1 MLIIFFSYFFEFI
14 YQYRFLLLTG
24 LKNTS
29 IIFLTATM
37 ISFVFGFIWGCLR
50 EKNISNSVVANISQ
64 FFAYIFQGVPF
75 YLQLLIAYFIL
86 GPFFCITNETIIGI
100 LALGFC
106 SAAYTS
112 QIILTAIHS
121 IPEEQLTLATSIGY
135 SNYQKIRYLIIPQII
150 PYVIPLFISEC
161 DQLIK
166 SISILSTIGI
176 LEITRSGLNII
187 NTTFKPLPIYIF
199 LVIIYL
205 SFSMLLRGIATI
217 YKSRLEIK
225 S

>member
-1 MLIIFFSYFFEFI
+1 MKTIFYSDFFAFI

-29 IIFLTATM
+29 IIFFSAGL
-37 ISFVFGFIWGCLR
+37 ISFFLGFLWGCLR
-50 EKNISNSVVANISQ
+50 EKNISNSLIATI
-64 FFAYIFQGVPF
+64 FKALAYLFQGIPF
-75 YLQLLIAYFIL
+75 YLQLLIAYFIV
-86 GPFFCITNETIIGI
+86 GPFFCITSETVIGI
-100 LALGFC
+100 LALGCC

-112 QIILTAIHS
+112 QIILTAINS
-121 IPEEQLTLATSIGY
+121 IPEEQLYLATSIGY

-166 SISILSTIGI
+166 SIAILSTIGI

-187 NTTFKPLPIYIF
+187 NTTFKPLPVYIF
-199 LVIIYL
+199 LVIVYL
-205 SFSMLLRGIATI
+205 SFSILLRGIARI
-217 YKSRLEIK
+217 YTSTLKRKS
-225 S
+225 